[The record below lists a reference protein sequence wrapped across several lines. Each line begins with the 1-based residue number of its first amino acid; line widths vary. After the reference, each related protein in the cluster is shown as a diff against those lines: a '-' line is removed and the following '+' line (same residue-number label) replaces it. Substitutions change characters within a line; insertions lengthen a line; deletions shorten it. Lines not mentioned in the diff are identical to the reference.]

1 MPEPRTNFGIIDLF
15 YSKDKAF
22 VMLIGGCNKRDVLYD
37 STEIFDCVN
46 AKFFKGPALSKP
58 KD

>member
-1 MPEPRTNFGIIDLF
+1 MPEPRVNFGIIELF
-15 YSKDKAF
+15 YKDKDAF
-22 VMLIGGCNKRDVLYD
+22 VMLIGGCNKRDILYD

-46 AKFFKGPALSKP
+46 AKFWKGPVLSKP